1 MYSGEFV
8 RALVHAGVF
17 FGCIVVISTF
27 GDKNDAIAVLFALTL
42 TFWYFFMIFD
52 SVRVARAKQLGQPVP
67 DLFGMGLGAPAQPP
81 SAGAVVA
88 DVTPQPEPSRFPVGA
103 IVLIGIGFLFLLS
116 TLNLFAFD
124 WFEHLWP
131 LFLIG
136 LGIYMFYRQRQR
148 AVCQCVRCTAGR
160 SMGAA
165 IVTTLG
171 VWFLVHS
178 FYMEFAHR
186 TWPIILIVIGI
197 VLFLRNSVVVA
208 VGSTVLSMVIACL
221 GAYAIARLT
230 FPGRALLARGLVFT
244 YLVPTSLLFIPMF
257 ALMSVLRLTDSLHGL
272 IIAYLGFDVPFCTW
286 LLMGY
291 FKSVPVELEEAARVD
306 GCNRVSALVR
316 VVLPMSLPA
325 LVVVTFFSFTHAW
338 NEFLYAHVF
347 TSTTSARTVTTGL
360 VNFMSQDVFFWGPLM
375 ASTVMS
381 ALPPVLMF
389 LVFQRWVVKGLT
401 LGGVKG

>member
-1 MYSGEFV
+1 
-8 RALVHAGVF
+8 
-17 FGCIVVISTF
+17 
-27 GDKNDAIAVLFALTL
+27 
-42 TFWYFFMIFD
+42 
-52 SVRVARAKQLGQPVP
+52 
-67 DLFGMGLGAPAQPP
+67 
-81 SAGAVVA
+81 
-88 DVTPQPEPSRFPVGA
+88 
-103 IVLIGIGFLFLLS
+103 
-116 TLNLFAFD
+116 
-124 WFEHLWP
+124 
-131 LFLIG
+131 
-136 LGIYMFYRQRQR
+136 
-148 AVCQCVRCTAGR
+148 
-160 SMGAA
+160 
-165 IVTTLG
+165 
-171 VWFLVHS
+171 
-178 FYMEFAHR
+178 
-186 TWPIILIVIGI
+186 
-197 VLFLRNSVVVA
+197 VVVA
-208 VGSTVLSMVIACL
+208 VGSTVLSMIIAVL
-221 GAYAIARLT
+221 GAYAIARLD

-257 ALMSVLRLTDSLHGL
+257 AMMSMLRLTDSLYGL
-272 IIAYLGFDVPFCTW
+272 TIAYLGFDVPFCTW

>member
-1 MYSGEFV
+1 MALRMTAQRRVLKSVGNVALLLMVLWTAIPFYWMIATSLKYDKEIYGFEATLIPQRPTLANYATVFRETPYLMY
-8 RALVHAGVF
+8 
-17 FGCIVVISTF
+17 
-27 GDKNDAIAVLFALTL
+27 
-42 TFWYFFMIFD
+42 
-52 SVRVARAKQLGQPVP
+52 
-67 DLFGMGLGAPAQPP
+67 
-81 SAGAVVA
+81 
-88 DVTPQPEPSRFPVGA
+88 
-103 IVLIGIGFLFLLS
+103 
-116 TLNLFAFD
+116 
-124 WFEHLWP
+124 
-131 LFLIG
+131 
-136 LGIYMFYRQRQR
+136 
-148 AVCQCVRCTAGR
+148 
-160 SMGAA
+160 
-165 IVTTLG
+165 
-171 VWFLVHS
+171 
-178 FYMEFAHR
+178 
-186 TWPIILIVIGI
+186 
-197 VLFLRNSVVVA
+197 LRNSVAVA
-208 VGSTVLSMVIACL
+208 VGSTVLSMIIAVL
-221 GAYAIARLT
+221 GAYAIARLN
-230 FPGRALLARGLVFT
+230 FPGRAALARGLVFT

-257 ALMSVLRLTDSLHGL
+257 TLMSALRLTDSLHGL

-306 GCNRVSALVR
+306 GCNRVGALLR

-338 NEFLYAHVF
+338 NEFLYAYVF

>member
-1 MYSGEFV
+1 MALRV
-8 RALVHAGVF
+8 TTQRRALQGVGNGVLVLMLLWTAMPF
-17 FGCIVVISTF
+17 YWMIATSLKH
-27 GDKNDAIAVLFALTL
+27 DKEIYGYEATL
-42 TFWYFFMIFD
+42 IPERPTLANYATVF
-52 SVRVARAKQLGQPVP
+52 RE
-67 DLFGMGLGAPAQPP
+67 
-81 SAGAVVA
+81 
-88 DVTPQPEPSRFPVGA
+88 TP
-103 IVLIGIGFLFLLS
+103 
-116 TLNLFAFD
+116 
-124 WFEHLWP
+124 
-131 LFLIG
+131 
-136 LGIYMFYRQRQR
+136 YMLY
-148 AVCQCVRCTAGR
+148 
-160 SMGAA
+160 
-165 IVTTLG
+165 
-171 VWFLVHS
+171 
-178 FYMEFAHR
+178 
-186 TWPIILIVIGI
+186 
-197 VLFLRNSVVVA
+197 LRNSVAVA
-208 VGSTVLSMVIACL
+208 VGSTVLSMIIAVL
-221 GAYAIARLT
+221 GAYAIARLD

-257 ALMSVLRLTDSLHGL
+257 AMMSMLRLTDSLYGL
-272 IIAYLGFDVPFCTW
+272 TIAYLGFDVPFCTW

>member
-1 MYSGEFV
+1 VLMLLWTAIPFYWMIATSLKHDKEIYGYEATLIPE
-8 RALVHAGVF
+8 RPTLANYATVF
-17 FGCIVVISTF
+17 
-27 GDKNDAIAVLFALTL
+27 
-42 TFWYFFMIFD
+42 
-52 SVRVARAKQLGQPVP
+52 RE
-67 DLFGMGLGAPAQPP
+67 
-81 SAGAVVA
+81 
-88 DVTPQPEPSRFPVGA
+88 TP
-103 IVLIGIGFLFLLS
+103 
-116 TLNLFAFD
+116 
-124 WFEHLWP
+124 
-131 LFLIG
+131 
-136 LGIYMFYRQRQR
+136 YMLY
-148 AVCQCVRCTAGR
+148 
-160 SMGAA
+160 
-165 IVTTLG
+165 
-171 VWFLVHS
+171 
-178 FYMEFAHR
+178 
-186 TWPIILIVIGI
+186 
-197 VLFLRNSVVVA
+197 LRNSVVVA
-208 VGSTVLSMVIACL
+208 VGSTVLSMIIAVL
-221 GAYAIARLT
+221 GAYAIARLD

-257 ALMSVLRLTDSLHGL
+257 AMMSMFRLTDSLYGL
-272 IIAYLGFDVPFCTW
+272 TIAYLGFDVPFCTW

>member
-1 MYSGEFV
+1 MARKMTTQR
-8 RALVHAGVF
+8 RAL
-17 FGCIVVISTF
+17 
-27 GDKNDAIAVLFALTL
+27 
-42 TFWYFFMIFD
+42 
-52 SVRVARAKQLGQPVP
+52 Q
-67 DLFGMGLGAPAQPP
+67 GLGNGVLLLMVLWTAIPFYWMIATSLKHDKEIYGYEATLIPQRPTL
-81 SAGAVVA
+81 ANYATVFRE
-88 DVTPQPEPSRFPVGA
+88 TPY
-103 IVLIGIGFLFLLS
+103 LL
-116 TLNLFAFD
+116 
-124 WFEHLWP
+124 
-131 LFLIG
+131 
-136 LGIYMFYRQRQR
+136 Y
-148 AVCQCVRCTAGR
+148 
-160 SMGAA
+160 
-165 IVTTLG
+165 
-171 VWFLVHS
+171 
-178 FYMEFAHR
+178 
-186 TWPIILIVIGI
+186 
-197 VLFLRNSVVVA
+197 LRNSVAVA
-208 VGSTVLSMVIACL
+208 VGSTVLSMIIAVL
-221 GAYAIARLT
+221 GAYAIARLN
-230 FPGRALLARGLVFT
+230 FPGRALLARSLVFT

-316 VVLPMSLPA
+316 IVLPMSLPA

-338 NEFLYAHVF
+338 NEFLYAYVF

>member
-1 MYSGEFV
+1 M
-8 RALVHAGVF
+8 ALRVSTQRRVFRGV
-17 FGCIVVISTF
+17 G
-27 GDKNDAIAVLFALTL
+27 NLTL
-42 TFWYFFMIFD
+42 LLMVLWTAIPFYWMIATSLKHDKEIYGYEATLIPERPTMANYATVF
-52 SVRVARAKQLGQPVP
+52 RE
-67 DLFGMGLGAPAQPP
+67 
-81 SAGAVVA
+81 
-88 DVTPQPEPSRFPVGA
+88 TPY
-103 IVLIGIGFLFLLS
+103 L
-116 TLNLFAFD
+116 
-124 WFEHLWP
+124 
-131 LFLIG
+131 
-136 LGIYMFYRQRQR
+136 
-148 AVCQCVRCTAGR
+148 
-160 SMGAA
+160 
-165 IVTTLG
+165 
-171 VWFLVHS
+171 
-178 FYMEFAHR
+178 
-186 TWPIILIVIGI
+186 
-197 VLFLRNSVVVA
+197 LFLRNSLAVA
-208 VGSTVLSMVIACL
+208 IGSTVLSMIIACL
-221 GAYAIARLT
+221 GAYAIARLN
-230 FPGRALLARGLVFT
+230 FPGRAMLARGLVFT

-257 ALMSVLRLTDSLHGL
+257 AMMSVLRLTDSVHGL

-291 FKSVPVELEEAARVD
+291 FKSIPVELEEAARVD
-306 GCNRVSALVR
+306 GCNRVSALLR

>member
-1 MYSGEFV
+1 MALRMTAQR
-8 RALVHAGVF
+8 RAL
-17 FGCIVVISTF
+17 
-27 GDKNDAIAVLFALTL
+27 
-42 TFWYFFMIFD
+42 
-52 SVRVARAKQLGQPVP
+52 Q
-67 DLFGMGLGAPAQPP
+67 GLGNGVLVLMILWTAIPFYWMIATSLKHDKEIYGYEATLIPQRPTL
-81 SAGAVVA
+81 ANYATVFRE
-88 DVTPQPEPSRFPVGA
+88 TPY
-103 IVLIGIGFLFLLS
+103 LL
-116 TLNLFAFD
+116 
-124 WFEHLWP
+124 
-131 LFLIG
+131 
-136 LGIYMFYRQRQR
+136 Y
-148 AVCQCVRCTAGR
+148 
-160 SMGAA
+160 
-165 IVTTLG
+165 
-171 VWFLVHS
+171 
-178 FYMEFAHR
+178 
-186 TWPIILIVIGI
+186 
-197 VLFLRNSVVVA
+197 LRNSVAVA
-208 VGSTVLSMVIACL
+208 VGSTLLSMIIAVL
-221 GAYAIARLT
+221 GAYAIARLN
-230 FPGRALLARGLVFT
+230 FPGRALLARTLVFT

-306 GCNRVSALVR
+306 GCNRVGALLR

-338 NEFLYAHVF
+338 NEFLYAYVF